1 MTRRK
6 VDLLVLNAEELVT
19 LKGGSKKPFTG
30 KQMTNLEAIR
40 HGGLAVDHGKIVAIG
55 KTQKIRSRF
64 EGKQVIDASGKLV
77 MPGFVD
83 PHTHLVFAGSRDK
96 EFELR
101 IKGASYLE
109 ILKKGGGILQTV
121 RETRKA
127 SLGQLVETCEKTL
140 DTMLTHGTTT
150 VEAKSGYGLCL
161 KGEMKILEAIK
172 RLNRQHP
179 VSVVPTFMGAHA
191 VPQEYE
197 GRAEDYVELV
207 SDEMIPKIAEKKL
220 AKFCDVFCEKGVFNL
235 EQSRKILQS
244 GKKHG
249 LAPKIHADELSR
261 LGGTELAAE
270 VGAISVEHMIFS
282 SEDGLKALAKHGIIA
297 VLLPAA
303 SFSLMMNRYAE
314 ARKMI
319 DLGVPVALGTDYNPS
334 CWVESMQIV
343 IAFACRELKMSPAEA
358 ITAATINAA
367 HAIGRAGE
375 VGSLEA
381 GKRADVLIVN
391 APNHNFLGYRFGI
404 NMVDKVIK
412 NGVLVVEQGKML
424 RNPTN

>member
-1 MTRRK
+1 MARQK

-19 LKGGSKKPFTG
+19 LKGGSKKPSTG
-30 KQMTNLEAIR
+30 KQMTNLGAIR

-55 KTQKIRSRF
+55 KTQKILSRF
-64 EGKQVIDASGKLV
+64 EGKQTIDASGKLV

-83 PHTHLVFAGSRDK
+83 PHTHLVFAGSREK

-109 ILKKGGGILQTV
+109 ILKRGVGILQTV

-127 SLGQLVETCEKTL
+127 SLSQLVETCKKTL

-150 VEAKSGYGLCL
+150 VEAKSGYGLRL
-161 KGEMKILEAIK
+161 KDEIKILDAIK
-172 RLNRQHP
+172 HLNQQHP
-179 VSVVPTFMGAHA
+179 INIVPTFMGAHA

-197 GRAEDYVELV
+197 GRTEDYVELV
-207 SDEMIPKIAEKKL
+207 SNEMIPKITEKKL
-220 AKFCDVFCEKGVFNL
+220 AEFCDVFCEKDVFTP

-249 LAPKIHADELSR
+249 LTPKIHADELSR
-261 LGGTELAAE
+261 LGGAELAAE
-270 VGAISVEHMIFS
+270 VGAISAEHMLFS
-282 SEDGLKALAKHGIIA
+282 SEEGIKALAKHGIIA

-319 DLGVPVALGTDYNPS
+319 NLGVPVALGTDYNPS
-334 CWVESMQIV
+334 CWVESVQMV

-375 VGSLEA
+375 VGSLET
-381 GKRADVLIVN
+381 GKRADVLVMN
-391 APNHNFLGYRFGI
+391 VSNHNFLGYRFGT

-412 NGVLVVEQGKML
+412 NGVLVVDQGKML
-424 RNPTN
+424 RNSSN